1 MTHAP
6 SWRRR
11 LLRSSGYLTLFLA
24 TYLVA
29 LWQLLPYQEIGHR
42 LEAALHAQGIGA
54 EVRGLGPG
62 SVLGC
67 AADALTL
74 YPTDLPDLR
83 WQLTGLNLR
92 PLPQHLL
99 SGEAAVALSAG
110 SLGGQIE
117 ATALWQ
123 QHPQIDVRW
132 QDLLLT
138 DLPLPPAADGL
149 PLAGRVSGTLQ
160 GAADP
165 ANPARANGA
174 LQAEL
179 RDVAI
184 GAGKVQGIPVPA
196 VRLGD
201 GALRVR
207 TADGKV
213 EIETAEFK
221 NGDLELSFTGSVIL
235 RDDLSRSLVNGML
248 TLRPN
253 EQAAKDLALLFALFP
268 GPKGSDGRYTARVR
282 GSLGAP
288 RLLKR

>member
-1 MTHAP
+1 MADSP

-11 LLRSSGYLTLFLA
+11 LLRSGGYLTLFLV

-29 LWQLLPYQEIGHR
+29 LWQVLPYEEVGHR
-42 LEAALHAQGIGA
+42 VEAALRTQGIGA

-62 SVLGC
+62 GVLGC

-74 YPTDLPDLR
+74 YPLDLPDLR

-92 PLPQHLL
+92 LLPQRLL
-99 SGEAAVALSAG
+99 TGEGAVALSGA

-117 ATALWQ
+117 ATAQWQ
-123 QHPQIDVRW
+123 QPPRIDVRW
-132 QDLLLT
+132 QDLLLAE
-138 DLPLPPAADGL
+138 LPLPPAADGL
-149 PLAGRVSGTLQ
+149 LLTGRVSGTLQ
-160 GAADP
+160 ADADP
-165 ANPARANGA
+165 ASPTRADGT

-207 TADGKV
+207 TADGKM
-213 EIETAEFK
+213 EIEDAEFK
-221 NGDLELSFTGSVIL
+221 NGDLEFSFTGSVIL
-235 RDDLSRSLVNGML
+235 RDDLPRSLVNGML

-253 EQAAKDLALLFALFP
+253 EQAAEDLALLFALFP

-282 GSLGAP
+282 GSLGGP